1 MINKW
6 LNIQTKLYQ
15 KKASD
20 TAEIHILQKNTKNF
34 NKNQIKLILKIVFL
48 KKTNYFCSVLLI
60 ITKLNFNKFLKNG
73 RKTKKKSG

>member
-15 KKASD
+15 KNATD
-20 TAEIHILQKNTKNF
+20 TAEIHILQKKTKNF

-48 KKTNYFCSVLLI
+48 KKNELLLQRVTNNHKV
-60 ITKLNFNKFLKNG
+60 KLQ
-73 RKTKKKSG
+73 